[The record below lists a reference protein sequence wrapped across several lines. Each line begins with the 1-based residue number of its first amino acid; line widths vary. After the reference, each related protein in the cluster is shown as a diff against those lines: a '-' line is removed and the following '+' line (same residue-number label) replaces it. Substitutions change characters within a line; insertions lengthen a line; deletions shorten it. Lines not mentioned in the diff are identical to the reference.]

1 MEPTQHQKVC
11 CAAEAMTRQNGWN
24 KRSKQGLPEEKK
36 VRIKEGADAANCL
49 NRTALQPT
57 KSREETCIQNNH
69 LAHAYLC
76 EHLRKAEAQTDMFAV
91 DRMKF
96 TFARR
101 CHGWQRNLG
110 SHEKALSSIT
120 ACKAQAMPTST

>member
-101 CHGWQRNLG
+101 MA
-110 SHEKALSSIT
+110 K
-120 ACKAQAMPTST
+120 